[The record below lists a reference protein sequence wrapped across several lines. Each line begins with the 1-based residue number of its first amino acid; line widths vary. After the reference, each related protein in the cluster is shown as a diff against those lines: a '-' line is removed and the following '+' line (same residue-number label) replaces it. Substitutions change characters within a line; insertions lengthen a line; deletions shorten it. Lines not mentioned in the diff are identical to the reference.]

1 MRIAVV
7 VPFSSEPAEW
17 LQVCFNSV
25 FAQRTPAQIIAV
37 GDGAQLREKKMIVG
51 APLYK
56 LIELPAAH
64 GDGGCAARCIGAIEA
79 ITSGFDAVAFLDA
92 VNWFAPEHL
101 SEMVRLHSETG
112 APLCT
117 GTLSI
122 MRLDGSAWEGLR
134 GESDGDNHAD
144 TSALF
149 LTREAF
155 PLLLNWALVP
165 PELANIGDR
174 VWWQLAKSSGYK
186 RAHLE
191 LATVFYRNR
200 YAQQYRLRGEAVPD
214 GSKELPTLKPGSYA
228 VRVPAMEMDGEI
240 SSRGV
245 WSWPRRDADEC
256 LACGGP
262 REEHD
267 SSPRCQGFRRS

>member
-7 VPFSSEPAEW
+7 VPFCSEPAEW

-25 FAQRTPAQIIAV
+25 LAQSTPAQIIAV
-37 GDGAQLREKKMIVG
+37 GDGAKLSEKKIEAV
-51 APLYK
+51 PLYK
-56 LIELPAAH
+56 LIELPEAH
-64 GDGGCAARCIGAIEA
+64 GDGGAAARCIGAIEA

-92 VNWFAPEHL
+92 DNWLSPVHL
-101 SEMVRLHSETG
+101 SEMVRLHRATG

-122 MRLDGSAWEGLR
+122 VRVDGSAWEGLR
-134 GESDGDNHAD
+134 GESDGDKHAD
-144 TSALF
+144 TNTLF

-165 PELANIGDR
+165 RELGNICDR
-174 VWWQLAKSSGYK
+174 PWWQLAKSSGYK

-200 YAQQYRLRGEAVPD
+200 YAQQYRLRGEPVPD
-214 GSKELPTLKPGSYA
+214 GCKELPKLRPGTYS
-228 VRVPAMEMDGEI
+228 VKVPAMEMEGEI
-240 SSRGV
+240 SS
-245 WSWPRRDADEC
+245 
-256 LACGGP
+256 GGFWTWGQ
-262 REEHD
+262 R
-267 SSPRCQGFRRS
+267 

>member
-1 MRIAVV
+1 MKIAVV
-7 VPFSSEPAEW
+7 VPFCTEPAEW
-17 LQVCFNSV
+17 LQVCFDSV
-25 FAQRTPAQIIAV
+25 LAQRTPAQIIAV
-37 GDGAQLREKKMIVG
+37 GDGAKLSEKKMSDAV
-51 APLYK
+51 PLYK

-64 GDGGCAARCIGAIEA
+64 DDGGAAARCIGAIEA

-92 VNWFAPEHL
+92 DNWFAPEHL

-122 MRLDGSAWEGLR
+122 MRIDGSAWEGLR
-134 GESDGDNHAD
+134 GESDGEKHAD
-144 TSALF
+144 TNTLF

-165 PELANIGDR
+165 RQLVNICDR
-174 VWWQLAKSSGYK
+174 PWWQLAKSSGYK

-200 YAQQYRLRGEAVPD
+200 YAQQYRLRGEKVPD
-214 GSKELPTLKPGSYA
+214 RSKELPELKSGTYS
-228 VRVPAMEMDGEI
+228 VKVPAMEMDCEI
-240 SSRGV
+240 SPRGV
-245 WSWPRRDADEC
+245 WTWAKK
-256 LACGGP
+256 G
-262 REEHD
+262 
-267 SSPRCQGFRRS
+267 SS